1 MDILILG
8 GTVFVGRGVAEAALA
23 RNHRVTLFHRG
34 SKGTGIVP
42 GADEILGDRDGGLEA
57 LGGRKWDAVVDAC
70 GYVPRIVGA
79 SARALRDSAHR
90 YLFVSTISV
99 YEEQEDGTVR
109 EYPVEKPVGTEEI
122 TGETY
127 GPLKVECER
136 EVLAAWGDK
145 GTVVRPGLVYGPHDP
160 TYRFPYWVGRFLH
173 GGEVLVPDLL
183 ENPIQQI
190 DARDLGNFIVLLLEK
205 DLSGTYDAV
214 GEDTTFGATIAACHS
229 LNLGALPVY
238 ADSAT
243 LERVG
248 VSYWQDLPLTTPEPS
263 PLMSIQPTAAVA
275 AGLER
280 RSLQETTNDT
290 AEWLRDTGIP
300 DNPRF
305 GLSREREREAL
316 AALKASQ

>member
-42 GADEILGDRDGGLEA
+42 GADEILGDRDGGLDA
-57 LGGRKWDAVVDAC
+57 LKGRKWDAVVDAC
-70 GYVPRIVGA
+70 GYVPRVVGA
-79 SARALRDSAHR
+79 SARSLRESADR

-99 YEEQEDGTVR
+99 YEERDGELR
-109 EYPVEKPVGTEEI
+109 EFPVEAPVGIEEI

-127 GPLKVECER
+127 GPLKIECER

-145 GTVVRPGLVYGPHDP
+145 GTIVRPGLVYGPHDP
-160 TYRFPYWVGRFLH
+160 TNRFPYWVGRFLH
-173 GGEVLVPDLL
+173 GGEVLVPDVLD
-183 ENPIQQI
+183 NPLQQI

-205 DLSGTYDAV
+205 DLPGTYDAV
-214 GEDTTFGATIAACHS
+214 GEPSTFGETIAACHE

-238 ADSAT
+238 ADAEA
-243 LERVG
+243 LEK
-248 VSYWQDLPLTTPEPS
+248 VSVTYWQDLPLVTGELS
-263 PLMSIQPTAAVA
+263 PMMSIHPEAALA

-280 RSLQETTNDT
+280 RSLKETTQDT
-290 AEWLRDTGIP
+290 AAWIQETGIP
-300 DNPRF
+300 ENPRY
-305 GLSREREREAL
+305 GMSREREREAL
-316 AALKASQ
+316 QALRAGP